1 MSKKIKTLGIVSI
14 VMGIIAG
21 LLCITPRGLFFAI
34 PLGFIGMICS
44 GIYVYIDTK
53 NELNKKNITPGII
66 GMALNSLPVLFILS
80 FLIINHLRK

>member
-1 MSKKIKTLGIVSI
+1 MGIV
-14 VMGIIAG
+14 AG

-34 PLGFIGMICS
+34 PLGFVGMICS

-53 NELNKKNITPGII
+53 NELNKKNITLGII

-80 FLIINHLRK
+80 FLIMNHLRK